1 MNGRNILVVG
11 ASRGIGQSLA
21 KQLSEKGANVYAAAR
36 QKDAT
41 APYPFIQYDALID
54 DPENNFGDL
63 PETLDGLVYC
73 PGSINLKP
81 FHRLKEADFLQDYQI
96 NVIGAV
102 RILQALMKRLKKSGD
117 ASVVL
122 FSTVAVS
129 VGMPFHASI
138 AAAKGALEGLVRSV
152 AAEWAAANIRV
163 NAIAPS
169 LTDTDLASKLLN
181 TEAKRESAAKR
192 HPLSRVG
199 TAEDQAALAAF
210 LLSAQASWISGQV
223 IGVDGGLGK
232 LKV

>member
-1 MNGRNILVVG
+1 MKQQNILVVG
-11 ASRGIGQSLA
+11 ASKGIGQALAQQLA
-21 KQLSEKGANVYAAAR
+21 KEGANVYAAAR
-36 QKDAT
+36 NKDST
-41 APYPFIQYDALID
+41 ANYPFITYDALKD
-54 DPENNFGDL
+54 DPEEVFSDL

-81 FHRLKEADFLQDYQI
+81 FHRIKTEDFIADYEV

-102 RILQALMKRLKKSGD
+102 RLMQAMMKRLKKSET

-122 FSTVAVS
+122 FSTVAVG

-138 AAAKGALEGLVRSV
+138 AAAKGGLEALVRSV
-152 AAEWAAANIRV
+152 AAEWAAASIRV

-169 LTDTDLASKLLN
+169 LTDTDLAAKLLN
-181 TEAKRESAAKR
+181 TDAKQESAAKR
-192 HPLSRVG
+192 HPLGRVG
-199 TAEDQAALAAF
+199 TPEDQAALAAF
-210 LLSAQASWISGQV
+210 LLSSQASWISGQV